1 MTFSDMNDLLDEVV
15 MSSYIS
21 VISKRFLGNI
31 TPSLFPAEGGKGR
44 KPNTCPNINLR
55 LPGNVKTL
63 DITCEEQLINSQIT
77 FKISAALWH
86 VFAAGRYHFTH
97 FVFFSSVFINKIS
110 YCNMS

>member
-15 MSSYIS
+15 MSRYIS

-31 TPSLFPAEGGKGR
+31 NPSLFPAEGGKGR
-44 KPNTCPNINLR
+44 RPHTCLNINLR

-77 FKISAALWH
+77 LKISAGLWH

-97 FVFFSSVFINKIS
+97 LVFFLVLFL
-110 YCNMS
+110 

>member
-21 VISKRFLGNI
+21 VISEQFLGNI
-31 TPSLFPAEGGKGR
+31 NSFPAEGVKGR

-77 FKISAALWH
+77 FKISAGLWH

-97 FVFFSSVFINKIS
+97 LFFFF
-110 YCNMS
+110 